1 MLLNDAW
8 KIQGVREKSSNN
20 KKYPFKSLHCFR
32 KFFESESQKY
42 SKSINVSILLSHDI
56 GITQHYYKP
65 KEDDLLEDYLKS
77 VDLLTID
84 EEHKLK
90 TQVKELKQKNNEKE
104 YIIKGKLQEKD
115 EEIQSLKQKYE
126 SDMK

>member
-1 MLLNDAW
+1 MKN
-8 KIQGVREKSSNN
+8 ISS
-20 KKYPFKSLHCFR
+20 
-32 KFFESESQKY
+32 
-42 SKSINVSILLSHDI
+42 
-56 GITQHYYKP
+56 
-65 KEDDLLEDYLKS
+65 
-77 VDLLTID
+77 
-84 EEHKLK
+84 K